1 MKSCTISTLTKFEDL
16 LNDII
21 KEIINQKHKQNK
33 YYKIFRIYV
42 EDFIKLDE
50 TKEFEDFKNLN
61 ELQDLVEN
69 LKES

>member
-16 LNDII
+16 LNNII
-21 KEIINQKHKQNK
+21 KEIINQKHKRNK
-33 YYKIFRIYV
+33 YYKIFKIYV